1 MEPKGKSKANIEVE
15 LNCVGNMIKAKV
27 ESEKESAPLSQVEG
41 CLHIERIDICKWP
54 KRKKPF
60 VGCLVK
66 HTGLENL
73 FVKNLAVDIEIG
85 ELKDVFGVFGR
96 ILSCKIAKS
105 DDRKSKSFGYV
116 QFDSEESVVLVEL
129 GSGFTSGR

>member
-1 MEPKGKSKANIEVE
+1 M
-15 LNCVGNMIKAKV
+15 
-27 ESEKESAPLSQVEG
+27 
-41 CLHIERIDICKWP
+41 HIERIDICKWP

-96 ILSCKIAKS
+96 IISCKIAKS